1 MGYNMCFAYPRK
13 CVRGGSAFDH
23 SVVLPK
29 YSRNDRSYHRIC
41 GGRNSPA
48 DRLFTYLITNGRHYG
63 KFISMIVRYIQTVA
77 ASEKSR
83 DNRNKTQVSSTASP
97 FERLPAVLA
106 SFDAREQFFSVYELL
121 SLRYSMKHCEIR
133 RK

>member
-29 YSRNDRSYHRIC
+29 YSRNDRSYRIC

-48 DRLFTYLITNGRHYG
+48 DRLFTYLITNGCYYG
-63 KFISMIVRYIQTVA
+63 KFISMIVSYIRTVA
-77 ASEKSR
+77 ASEKCHG
-83 DNRNKTQVSSTASP
+83 NRNKTQVSSTASP
-97 FERLPAVLA
+97 LESVPAVLA
-106 SFDAREQFFSVYELL
+106 PFDTV
-121 SLRYSMKHCEIR
+121 
-133 RK
+133 